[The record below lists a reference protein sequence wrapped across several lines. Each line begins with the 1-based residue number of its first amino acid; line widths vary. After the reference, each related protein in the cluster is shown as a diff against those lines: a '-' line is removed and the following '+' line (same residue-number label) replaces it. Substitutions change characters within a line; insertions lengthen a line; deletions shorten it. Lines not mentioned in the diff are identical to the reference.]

1 MSSVHSLWDQ
11 TGQLSFMFEPAER
24 RGPGRLFSLSEGTEP
39 WGARPERASTGTDR
53 QAGGFLGRAA
63 LTRREAQVIDLI
75 VAGNSNK
82 QIAYRLA
89 ISPRTVEFHR
99 AQLMRKMGARNLAT
113 LVRAAL
119 AS

>member
-1 MSSVHSLWDQ
+1 MVGPCMSSVQSVWDQ
-11 TGQLSFMFEPAER
+11 TGQLSFLFEPVER
-24 RGPGRLFSLSEGTEP
+24 SGPARLFSLSEGEAG
-39 WGARPERASTGTDR
+39 WGGKTGDR
-53 QAGGFLGRAA
+53 QAGGFQGRAS
-63 LTRREAQVIDLI
+63 LTRRELQVIDLI

-82 QIAYRLA
+82 QIAYRLS

-119 AS
+119 AA